1 MQFQRNMPSNIISN
15 IISPAES
22 TGVRVVLLL
31 SCRHDPSLA
40 LALKALI
47 ALCST
52 VLDFFLCGPQWL
64 SWESTHNSRMTP
76 D

>member
-1 MQFQRNMPSNIISN
+1 MLFNIICN

-31 SCRHDPSLA
+31 SRRHDPSSA

-47 ALCST
+47 APCST
-52 VLDFFLCGPQWL
+52 MLGFFLCGPQWL

-76 D
+76 N